1 MRTKEKLAAALR
13 EAELPAM
20 AGKAAQGY
28 YDDFESELESPAL
41 QLIADL
47 REAGT
52 LPALGLLARA
62 VAGEFDA
69 TLEEAEAWAATPEGR
84 RLMEESREKSESRD
98 GKGSV
103 GRGAL
108 GREVC
113 AHAVVG
119 RRGRSA
125 PLAWRPAMARCAG
138 PASWTRPSSR
148 HAPG

>member
-103 GRGAL
+103 GRGGKMLLAGVGVAAAVATMAACL
-108 GREVC
+108 CRE
-113 AHAVVG
+113 HGVG
-119 RRGRSA
+119 
-125 PLAWRPAMARCAG
+125 L
-138 PASWTRPSSR
+138 
-148 HAPG
+148 HFEFVHEH